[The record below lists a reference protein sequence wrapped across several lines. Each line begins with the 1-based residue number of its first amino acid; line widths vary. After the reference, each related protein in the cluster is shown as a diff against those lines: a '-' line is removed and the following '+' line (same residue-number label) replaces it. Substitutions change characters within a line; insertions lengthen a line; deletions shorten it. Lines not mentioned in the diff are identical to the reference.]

1 MNLKQKIINTTGRE
15 KIKLIREFKALSPR
29 EKIKILKEY
38 ARDNFVDP
46 KVIEA
51 LEKIKE
57 VLENQ
62 NSTQSELEAIRPD
75 VELVEEN
82 EESVMGSDLLLE
94 VFDLM
99 DIDAKLEGLVWF

>member
-94 VFDLM
+94 VFELM
-99 DIDAKLEGLVWF
+99 DSDKVFADSLFG